1 MKAIQSLPNDYTQL
15 FEVNLQKSKKL
26 AIAINIF
33 AVIIAI
39 IMIVP
44 AHFIVPISELF
55 SFEQGIVAYIIRF
68 AVLIVGSIAYIIL
81 HEAVHGITM
90 KLFGARKIRYGFT
103 GLYAYAGSNDD
114 YFDKKRYIIIAL
126 APVIIWGIVLG
137 IIQFFV
143 TDEWFWVVYWIQVSN
158 ISGAAGDLYVTA
170 KFSKFPNDIL
180 VKDTGVEMTVYSK
193 S

>member
-1 MKAIQSLPNDYTQL
+1 MKAIQSLTNDYTQL

-81 HEAVHGITM
+81 HEAFQYH
-90 KLFGARKIRYGFT
+90 KLCNRI
-103 GLYAYAGSNDD
+103 
-114 YFDKKRYIIIAL
+114 
-126 APVIIWGIVLG
+126 
-137 IIQFFV
+137 
-143 TDEWFWVVYWIQVSN
+143 
-158 ISGAAGDLYVTA
+158 
-170 KFSKFPNDIL
+170 
-180 VKDTGVEMTVYSK
+180 
-193 S
+193 